1 LDRAVENAERVE
13 HVESEI
19 DRLVRRGSRRGTFP
33 LESEDSPR
41 RQWRIIPAVIPA
53 LSWKYSDAVPNFSQ
67 GRRRPGGWSSSGYP
81 RKGKVPPFAG
91 NDLTHSKNRLNP
103 AAKS

>member
-53 LSWKYSDAVPNFSQ
+53 LS
-67 GRRRPGGWSSSGYP
+67 
-81 RKGKVPPFAG
+81 
-91 NDLTHSKNRLNP
+91 
-103 AAKS
+103 